1 MSGNNRNFND
11 SKDLALINL
20 NYVEGKYK
28 IKITTASKNLKELLI
43 NKFKIEDIYLEPIE
57 ENQKKKLSP

>member
-28 IKITTASKNLKELLI
+28 IKITTASKNLKEL
-43 NKFKIEDIYLEPIE
+43 
-57 ENQKKKLSP
+57 